1 MSDGNLE
8 FVSLFTRM
16 QNKTHAISKDKG
28 FWDAPVREDGTI
40 ISLMHQELSEA
51 LEALRIGNPPDKHL
65 PHRDS
70 LTVELADL
78 VIRAMDFA
86 ASKKLDLAGAIVDK
100 AAFNE
105 TRPHKHGK
113 QF

>member
-1 MSDGNLE
+1 MNDSTTE
-8 FVSLFTRM
+8 FIASFTRM
-16 QNKTHAISKDKG
+16 QSKAHAISKDKG
-28 FWDAPVREDGTI
+28 FWDAPVREDGTA

-51 LEALRIGNPPDKHL
+51 LEALRRDNPPDKHL

-86 ASKKLDLAGAIVDK
+86 ASKNLALAGAIVDK
-100 AAFNE
+100 IAFNKA
-105 TRPHKHGK
+105 RPYKHGK
-113 QF
+113 KF

>member
-1 MSDGNLE
+1 MIDNWIY
-8 FVSLFTRM
+8 FTVPFLDVQR
-16 QNKTHAISKDKG
+16 KAHAISKAKG

-51 LEALRIGNPPDKHL
+51 LEALRLDNPPDKHL

-86 ASKKLDLAGAIVDK
+86 ERKNLDLAGAIIDK
-100 AAFNE
+100 VAFNE
-105 TRPHKHGK
+105 ARPYKHGK
-113 QF
+113 KF

>member
-1 MSDGNLE
+1 MIDTW
-8 FVSLFTRM
+8 VYFTVPFTDM
-16 QNKTHAISKDKG
+16 QRRVHAISKAKG
-28 FWDAPVREDGTI
+28 FWSPPVREDGTVV
-40 ISLMHQELSEA
+40 SLMHQELSEA
-51 LEALRIGNPPDKHL
+51 LEALRLDNPPDKHL

-86 ASKKLDLAGAIVDK
+86 ASKNLDLAGAIVDK

-105 TRPHKHGK
+105 TRPHRHGK
-113 QF
+113 KF